1 MRGKRAFLWNGGK
14 LTYGKIIDK
23 LVKVKGRFELA
34 YSDYEDR
41 KRRDKSKGAFK
52 RISEDGNDSKGGL

>member
-41 KRRDKSKGAFK
+41 KRREKSKGAFK
-52 RISEDGNDSKGGL
+52 RLSGDIKNGKGGL

>member
-1 MRGKRAFLWNGGK
+1 MSGGKRAFLWNGGK

-41 KRRDKSKGAFK
+41 KRREKK
-52 RISEDGNDSKGGL
+52 RASF

>member
-41 KRRDKSKGAFK
+41 KRRDKSKGAFRK
-52 RISEDGNDSKGGL
+52 LSDDSGKDKGDL